1 MVLDGNALGSFYG
14 VDGLNKDWL
23 VTGSNM
29 NLTDGFTLTG
39 KLWLQGPFSSSQ
51 ENSAVNLTAGW
62 DSRGVPPSVPD
73 GGTTLTLLGGALAG
87 LALLRRK
94 FAV

>member
-1 MVLDGNALGSFYG
+1 MVLDGIALGSFYG
-14 VDGLNKDWL
+14 VDTLNKDWL
-23 VTGSNM
+23 VTGSDM

-62 DSRGVPPSVPD
+62 DARGVPPAVPEP
-73 GGTTLTLLGGALAG
+73 GTLALLGLGLAG
-87 LALLRRK
+87 LGLSRRRK
-94 FAV
+94 AN